1 MRLAFLFVA
10 AVGMVAEVVAPVQAR
25 ALPPRISPADTTTVF
40 DLVIYGCTS
49 AGIAAAVQGRRM
61 DRSVIVV
68 CPERH
73 LGGLTSSGLGWTD
86 SGVKEAIGGIARGFY
101 RRVKA
106 HYDGPDAWGFQD
118 PASFAGYD
126 TENDAIWMFEPR
138 VAELTFEAIVAEHG
152 IDIRRD
158 AWLDRERGVVKEG
171 ATVVSISM
179 LDGATYRGRMF
190 IDATY
195 EGDLMAAAGISY
207 TVGRESNSTYGEMLN
222 GVQTRNAI
230 KHQFDRPVDAYI
242 IPGKPESGLLPRIQG
257 RDPGKEGE
265 GDHRIQAYTY
275 RMCLTNV
282 PENRVPFP
290 KPAGYDPMH
299 YELLARYLDLGWR
312 EVFAKFDSI
321 PNNKTDTNNH
331 GAFST
336 DNIGMNYAYPE
347 ASYEERRAILR
358 EHIEYQQGLLWFLAN
373 DPRVPADVQQAM
385 SVWGLAKDEFVDN
398 GHWPYQIYIREARR
412 MVSDFVATEMHLRS
426 IRATPRP
433 IGMGSY
439 NMDSHN
445 VQRYVD
451 TNGFV
456 RNEGDIQVN
465 PGGPYA
471 ISYGAIVPR
480 ASEATN
486 VLVPVAV
493 SASHIAYGSIRMEP
507 VFMIL
512 GQSAATAAA
521 LALEAGVGVQ
531 DVRYSVLEARLLA
544 DGQVLGLPREN

>member
-1 MRLAFLFVA
+1 MRLAFLFLAA
-10 AVGMVAEVVAPVQAR
+10 AVLVVPAQAR
-25 ALPPRISPADTTTVF
+25 TLPLRLSAADTTEVF

-61 DRSVIVV
+61 DRSVVV
-68 CPERH
+68 ICPERH
-73 LGGLTSSGLGWTD
+73 LGGMTSSGLGWTD
-86 SGVKEAIGGIARGFY
+86 SGVKEVVGGIAHEFY

-106 HYDGPDAWGFQD
+106 HYDRPDAWVFQES
-118 PASFAGYD
+118 ASFGGY
-126 TENDAIWMFEPR
+126 EPEGDAIWMFEPW
-138 VAELTFEAIVAEHG
+138 VAEQTFEAMVAEHG
-152 IDIRRD
+152 INIHRD
-158 AWLDRERGVVKEG
+158 SWLDRERGVQKEG

-195 EGDLMAAAGISY
+195 EGDLMAAANISY
-207 TVGRESNSTYGEMLN
+207 TVGRESNSMYGEMLN

-230 KHQFDRPVDAYI
+230 KHQFDRPVDAYV

-265 GDHRIQAYTY
+265 GDHRIQAYNY
-275 RMCLTNV
+275 RLCLTNV

-290 KPAGYDPMH
+290 RPAAYDPLQ

-312 EVFAKFDSI
+312 EVFAKFDPI

-336 DNIGMNYAYPE
+336 DNIGMNYGYPE
-347 ASYEERRAILR
+347 ASYEERRAILQ
-358 EHIEYQQGLLWFLAN
+358 EHLHYQQGLMWFLAN
-373 DPRVPADVQQAM
+373 DPRVPADVQLAM
-385 SVWGLAKDEFVDN
+385 SAWGLAKDEFVDN
-398 GHWPYQIYIREARR
+398 GHWPRQIYIREARR
-412 MVSDFVATEMHLRS
+412 MVSEFVTTEMHLRN

-451 TNGFV
+451 ANGFV
-456 RNEGDIQVN
+456 RNEGDIQVD

-521 LALEAGVGVQ
+521 LALEAGVAVQ
-531 DVRYSVLEARLLA
+531 DVRYSILEARLLA
-544 DGQVLGLPREN
+544 DGQVLSPPREN